1 MLEKCW
7 GLRQLLVKQGLVIM
21 EQLHKFE
28 FKVKLPQLT
37 RFCLSTHFTSEDQ
50 MELFLEE
57 QLPNL
62 EYLELSMVEL
72 SDKIIVSAS
81 KKVK

>member
-1 MLEKCW
+1 
-7 GLRQLLVKQGLVIM
+7 
-21 EQLHKFE
+21 
-28 FKVKLPQLT
+28 
-37 RFCLSTHFTSEDQ
+37 

-62 EYLELSMVEL
+62 EYLELSTVEL

-81 KKVK
+81 KKIK